1 MLGRGKRKGERA
13 IPSLSHRRSPTLSRT
28 IFNRK
33 RETGDARCITG
44 MMDDPAAL
52 LCRKRS
58 LSIYKK
64 LPSRRFFIS
73 TTRTIL
79 WCGARY
85 LDLHKF
91 VHGDAFTPR
100 RKKNLFRVVSFRI
113 IVAWLAKRRKF
124 RFKIRQSICI
134 KRIFNKN
141 IKETHT

>member
-1 MLGRGKRKGERA
+1 
-13 IPSLSHRRSPTLSRT
+13 
-28 IFNRK
+28 
-33 RETGDARCITG
+33 

-73 TTRTIL
+73 ATRTIL

-91 VHGDAFTPR
+91 VHGDAFIHR
-100 RKKNLFRVVSFRI
+100 GEKKTCFVSFPFESSWRG
-113 IVAWLAKRRKF
+113 
-124 RFKIRQSICI
+124 
-134 KRIFNKN
+134 
-141 IKETHT
+141 